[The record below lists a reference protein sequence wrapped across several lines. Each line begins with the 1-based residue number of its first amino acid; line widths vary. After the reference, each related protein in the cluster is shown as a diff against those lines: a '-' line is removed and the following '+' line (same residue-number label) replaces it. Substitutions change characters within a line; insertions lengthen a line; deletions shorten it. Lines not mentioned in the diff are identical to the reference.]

1 MLCPKCKTEN
11 SDSAKFCKTCGAP
24 LNSKTMS
31 HKNVIN
37 SFSSDEINNKNK
49 KILIAILAIV
59 VVSLA
64 GAFIF
69 SSGILGSN
77 EIPLETQNFEIFKID
92 APVGSKFIE
101 YTSMPSYANIG
112 GFILLENVG
121 NYSQEVFMLGVST
134 LEFSLPPSNFALVD
148 GEGDIKIYENSSV
161 NLYLVERT
169 IDGYTFSLMG
179 NNLDLL
185 KKMINSVEITDKNAL
200 AKQSS
205 SQSTSNN
212 NPTSS
217 SNPTSSPLTIQGG
230 SFSTGSGLSDKTEA
244 SIYVGSEHAG
254 EKVTIQIYYSRDGN
268 SLNNGNMVQKTVDSS
283 GYIHVNSAD
292 SYKYYPDYATVN
304 VYDSNGNLQDSVS
317 VNLSPTSGTQTF

>member
-11 SDSAKFCKTCGAP
+11 SDSAKFCKTCGAS

-92 APVGSKFIE
+92 SPVGSKFIE

-230 SFSTGSGLSDKTEA
+230 NFSTRRTTDRK
-244 SIYVGSEHAG
+244 
-254 EKVTIQIYYSRDGN
+254 
-268 SLNNGNMVQKTVDSS
+268 
-283 GYIHVNSAD
+283 
-292 SYKYYPDYATVN
+292 
-304 VYDSNGNLQDSVS
+304 SV
-317 VNLSPTSGTQTF
+317 V

>member
-1 MLCPKCKTEN
+1 
-11 SDSAKFCKTCGAP
+11 
-24 LNSKTMS
+24 
-31 HKNVIN
+31 
-37 SFSSDEINNKNK
+37 
-49 KILIAILAIV
+49 
-59 VVSLA
+59 
-64 GAFIF
+64 
-69 SSGILGSN
+69 
-77 EIPLETQNFEIFKID
+77 
-92 APVGSKFIE
+92 
-101 YTSMPSYANIG
+101 
-112 GFILLENVG
+112 
-121 NYSQEVFMLGVST
+121 MLGVST

-244 SIYVGSEHAG
+244 SIYVGSNHAG

-268 SLNNGNMVQKTVDSS
+268 PLNSGNMVQKTVDSS

-292 SYKYYPDYATVN
+292 SYKYYPDSAIIN
-304 VYDSNGNLQDSVS
+304 IYDSNGNMQDSVTVS
-317 VNLSPTSGTQTF
+317 LTPNSGKQTF